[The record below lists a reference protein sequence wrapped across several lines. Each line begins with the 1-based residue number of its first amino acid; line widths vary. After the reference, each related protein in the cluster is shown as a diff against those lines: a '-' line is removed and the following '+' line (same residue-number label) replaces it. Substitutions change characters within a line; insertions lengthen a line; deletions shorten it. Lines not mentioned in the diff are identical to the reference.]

1 MAILSSS
8 GLSWV
13 PRLGTGMA
21 DNQEPDS
28 GWAEATNRA
37 LEYWFASLSRVFW
50 RKSIRGASQALCL
63 KRESPSGSEAP
74 WGFNFQL
81 SNSEVTSNG
90 AKPVVDWRI
99 APTMSCTERAEEI

>member
-1 MAILSSS
+1 MCISHIFEPVLRAMAILSSS

-21 DNQEPDS
+21 DIQEPDS

-37 LEYWFASLSRVFW
+37 RENWLASLSRVFW

-63 KRESPSGSEAP
+63 KRDSPSGSKAP
-74 WGFNFQL
+74 WDFNFQL
-81 SNSEVTSNG
+81 SISVDISNG
-90 AKPVVDWRI
+90 AKSVTD
-99 APTMSCTERAEEI
+99 